1 MANDKN
7 SKTTGQAGDVKRN
20 AQDQAEQQAP
30 ADLQQVDNPPPAGNE
45 QPQEP
50 AQVVEQPAQEP
61 ETASS
66 LAGLFEPNALEV
78 VAKCESFRRAGRVF
92 TREATTVRLAELSET
107 ELQLLC
113 QEPMLAV
120 QPTYIREG

>member
-7 SKTTGQAGDVKRN
+7 SKTTGQAGN
-20 AQDQAEQQAP
+20 ARSQAEQQAP
-30 ADLQQVDNPPPAGNE
+30 ADLQQAAE
-45 QPQEP
+45 QPK
-50 AQVVEQPAQEP
+50 
-61 ETASS
+61 TASP

-92 TREATTVRLAELSET
+92 TREATTVRLAELSEA
-107 ELQLLC
+107 EFQLLC

>member
-7 SKTTGQAGDVKRN
+7 SKTTGQAGN
-20 AQDQAEQQAP
+20 ARSQAEQQAP
-30 ADLQQVDNPPPAGNE
+30 ADLQQVDNQPKASNE

-50 AQVVEQPAQEP
+50 AQAAEQPK
-61 ETASS
+61 TASP
-66 LAGLFEPNALEV
+66 LAELFEPNALEI

-92 TREATTVRLAELSET
+92 TREATTVRLAELSEA
-107 ELQLLC
+107 EFQLLC

>member
-7 SKTTGQAGDVKRN
+7 SKTTGQAE
-20 AQDQAEQQAP
+20 QQQAP
-30 ADLQQVDNPPPAGNE
+30 ADLQRADNPPPAGNE

-61 ETASS
+61 ETASP

-92 TREATTVRLAELSET
+92 TREASTVRLAELSEA

>member
-7 SKTTGQAGDVKRN
+7 SKTTGQAGN
-20 AQDQAEQQAP
+20 ARGQAEQQQP
-30 ADLQQVDNPPPAGNE
+30 HAGNE
-45 QPQEP
+45 QPQEL
-50 AQVVEQPAQEP
+50 AQAADQPTQEP
-61 ETASS
+61 ETASP

-78 VAKCESFRRAGRVF
+78 VAKCEQFRRAGRVF
-92 TREATTVRLAELSET
+92 TREATTVRLAELSEA

-120 QPTYIREG
+120 QPTYIREN

>member
-7 SKTTGQAGDVKRN
+7 SKTTGQAGN
-20 AQDQAEQQAP
+20 ARGQAEQQQAP
-30 ADLQQVDNPPPAGNE
+30 ADLQQTGNQPPAGNE

-50 AQVVEQPAQEP
+50 AQEP
-61 ETASS
+61 ETASP

-78 VAKCESFRRAGRVF
+78 VAKCEQFRRAGRVF
-92 TREATTVRLAELSET
+92 TREATTVRLAELSEA

-120 QPTYIREG
+120 QPTYIREN